1 MSPAPGVAVTRALAS
16 PANSLIRSSSSSGNF
31 SPDRPSIVRRSASA
45 VSWSVPGARPMPR
58 SIRPGCSA
66 SSVPNCSATTS
77 GAWLGS
83 ITPPEPTRIVDVASA
98 RWPISTAG
106 AELAIAGMLWCSAT
120 QNRR

>member
-1 MSPAPGVAVTRALAS
+1 M
-16 PANSLIRSSSSSGNF
+16 
-31 SPDRPSIVRRSASA
+31 VRRSASA

-83 ITPPEPTRIVDVASA
+83 ITPPEPTRIVEVASA
-98 RWPISTAG
+98 RCPISTAG

-120 QNRR
+120 QNRW